1 MKASHAKSVSGRTS
15 AVWIAGAAAAALFAY
30 GAWAQVQLEPGR
42 WTLRVVSTTN
52 GKQDAAQESE
62 QCLGDELK
70 DLGSYFAPQ
79 LQGAEADCER
89 AKESTDDSRKIVH
102 RMHCTGADFTVAATT
117 TVTIMDSRRFTA
129 SIQVDS
135 KTPTGS
141 SSVVAD
147 AEGRWTG
154 ACKAK

>member
-1 MKASHAKSVSGRTS
+1 MKTDGAKSQGKL
-15 AVWIAGAAAAALFAY
+15 APAIGLAGVAALLAY

-42 WTLRVVSTTN
+42 WTLRVSSTTN
-52 GKQDAAQESE
+52 GKPDPVQNSE

-79 LQGAEADCER
+79 LQGAEADCKRSEETT
-89 AKESTDDSRKIVH
+89 AGKIVR
-102 RMHCTGADFTVAATT
+102 RMECTGDGFSVAATT
-117 TVTIMDSRRFTA
+117 TVTIIDSRRFTA
-129 SIQVDS
+129 SIQVES
-135 KTPTGS
+135 KTPKQT